1 MYPSL
6 YGFRQTCP
14 RGPCLSTRLLL
25 AVVWCC
31 LSLSLAAQEAA
42 PLKPDVRLVID
53 ISGSMKRNDPNNL
66 RQPAVDLLVRLVPE
80 GAKAGVWTFAKYVNM
95 LVPHQ
100 VVDAAWRE
108 AASKKAAEIN
118 SVGLFTHIGSAL
130 ETAAPDVGKG
140 NPGYATSVILLT
152 DGVVDISKNPAENEA
167 EWRRIVDKVLPE
179 LKEAGYKVHAVALS
193 DEADK
198 NLLEKLALATDGT
211 FAVAKTADDLMKIFL
226 QAFDQ
231 AVPVQKVPL
240 VNNRFLVDSSVN
252 EFTAL
257 IFRQNSAEQTRLIG
271 PDEVVIQADK
281 FPDDVRWLRTDNY
294 DLITVVQPYEGE
306 WQVEA
311 ALEPESR
318 VTVVSN
324 LSLRVKTLPNNLFR
338 GARESI
344 SFALLEDGKPLLDK
358 AFLGLLINTVT
369 LAQGNDATAPSPVW
383 SATLPREHVPSDG
396 VFSRELPQFD
406 RLGLY
411 ELRLTMDGG
420 TFKREFSHQIT
431 VREPFSATLEAM
443 PDEQGVLQQM
453 LVVRSHSE
461 YIDPQ
466 QTQIAATVVNPA
478 RRRFVKPLVL
488 TKQDRWQTP
497 IPMDLPGDYQITIQ
511 VTGTDSKKEPFD
523 YALTPLTHTHAAD
536 PVFAEEPQPE
546 PEPEPEPE
554 LEPTAPK
561 PEPEPQEPEP
571 VPETT
576 EPTPELPVEHEQTLP
591 AWLLYLFLALGNL
604 AILGGGYWLFR
615 KLTAEAGDDSQ
626 EVEEPEP
633 TKARTPP
640 PSSAEPEENIMTM
653 DSAGSD
659 EQEPPMED
667 LDPDELPPSD
677 IGVGSELDDPVAED
691 EPTIE
696 ELQEELIEQVMG
708 DESPESKEDFAA
720 DMRRA
725 QGLELEE
732 EEMDEAISSLI
743 DELDGQPRPSAEPD
757 DMDDFDLG
765 DDTKT

>member
-1 MYPSL
+1 MCPSL
-6 YGFRQTCP
+6 YGSRQTSP
-14 RGPCLSTRLLL
+14 RRSCLSMRLFL
-25 AVVWCC
+25 AIAWAC
-31 LSLSLAAQEAA
+31 LTLSAAAQEA

-53 ISGSMKRNDPNNL
+53 VSGSMKRNDPENL

-80 GAKAGVWTFAKYVNM
+80 GAKAGVWTFGKFVNM

-108 AASKKAAEIN
+108 GASRKAGEIN

-130 ETAAPDVGKG
+130 ETAAHDLSKG

-179 LKEAGYKVHAVALS
+179 LKGAGYKVYAVALS

-231 AVPVQKVPL
+231 AVPAQKVPL

-281 FPDDVRWLRTDNY
+281 FPEDVRWLRTDNY
-294 DLITVVQPYEGE
+294 DLITIDQPYEGE

-311 ALEPESR
+311 AIEPESR

-324 LSLRVKTLPNNLFR
+324 LSLRVKTLPNNVFR

-358 AFLGLLINTVT
+358 AFLGLLTNTVT
-369 LAQGNDATAPSPVW
+369 LAQGNDAIVMSPVW
-383 SATLPREHVPSDG
+383 SATLPREQVPSDG
-396 VFSRELPQFD
+396 VFSQELPQFD

-411 ELRLTMDGG
+411 ELRLTLDGG

-431 VREPFSATLEAM
+431 VREPFSAALEAM
-443 PDEQGVLQQM
+443 PDEQGVMQQM
-453 LVVRSHSE
+453 LTVRSHSDL
-461 YIDPQ
+461 IDPQ

-478 RRRFVKPLVL
+478 RRRFVKPLIL
-488 TKQDRWQTP
+488 TKQDQWQTP
-497 IPMDLPGDYQITIQ
+497 VPMDLPGDYQITIQ
-511 VTGTDSKKEPFD
+511 VTGTDTKKEPFD
-523 YALTPLTHTHAAD
+523 YSLTPMTHTHAAD
-536 PVFAEEPQPE
+536 PVFAEPDPE
-546 PEPEPEPE
+546 PEPEPEVVP
-554 LEPTAPK
+554 
-561 PEPEPQEPEP
+561 PEPEPKPPEPEP
-571 VPETT
+571 LP
-576 EPTPELPVEHEQTLP
+576 EPTPEPTVEAERAFP
-591 AWLLYLFLALGNL
+591 AWLLYLMLAVGNL

-615 KLTAEAGDDSQ
+615 KLTAEAGDDAA
-626 EVEEPEP
+626 EVEEPESV
-633 TKARTPP
+633 TAPP
-640 PSSAEPEENIMTM
+640 QPMDREEDLLTM
-653 DSAGSD
+653 DSAGGD
-659 EQEPPMED
+659 EEEPPMED
-667 LDPDELPPSD
+667 LDPDEPPAGGAG
-677 IGVGSELDDPVAED
+677 IPELDDPVEQG

-696 ELQEELIEQVMG
+696 DLQDELIEQVMG
-708 DESPESKEDFAA
+708 DGSTASKEDFASEI
-720 DMRRA
+720 RRA
-725 QGLELEE
+725 QGLDLEE
-732 EEMDEAISSLI
+732 DEMDEAISTLI
-743 DELDGQPRPSAEPD
+743 DELDGKPRPSDDEPA
-757 DMDDFDLG
+757 DMDDFDFG

>member
-1 MYPSL
+1 MRPSL
-6 YGFRQTCP
+6 YGFRQTSP
-14 RGPCLSTRLLL
+14 SGPCLSTRLLL
-25 AVVWCC
+25 AVVYCFW
-31 LSLSLAAQEAA
+31 SLCIVAQEPLA
-42 PLKPDVRLVID
+42 LKPDVRLVID
-53 ISGSMKRNDPNNL
+53 VSGSMKRNDPENL

-80 GAKAGVWTFAKYVNM
+80 GAKAGVWTFGKFVNM

-108 AASKKAAEIN
+108 GASKKAREIN

-130 ETAAPDVGKG
+130 ETAAHDLSKG

-179 LKEAGYKVHAVALS
+179 LKGAGYKVHAVALS

-231 AVPVQKVPL
+231 AVPAQKVPL

-271 PDEVVIQADK
+271 PDGVVIQADK
-281 FPDDVRWLRTDNY
+281 LPEDVRWLRTDNY
-294 DLITVVQPYEGE
+294 DLITVDQPYEGE

-311 ALEPESR
+311 AIEPESR

-324 LSLRVKTLPNNLFR
+324 LSLRVKTIPNNVFR

-358 AFLGLLINTVT
+358 AFLGLLTNTLT
-369 LAQGNDATAPSPVW
+369 LAQSDDGAALSPMW
-383 SATLPREHVPSDG
+383 SATLPREQVPSDG
-396 VFSRELPQFD
+396 VFFQELPQFD

-411 ELRLTMDGG
+411 ELRLTLDGG

-431 VREPFSATLEAM
+431 VREPFSASLESM
-443 PDEQGVLQQM
+443 PDEQGVMQQM
-453 LVVRSHSE
+453 LTVRSHSE
-461 YIDPQ
+461 LIDPQ

-488 TKQDRWQTP
+488 TKQDQWQTP
-497 IPMDLPGDYQITIQ
+497 VPMDLPGDYQITIQ
-511 VTGTDSKKEPFD
+511 VTGTDTKKEPFD
-523 YALTPLTHTHAAD
+523 YSLTPMTHTHVAD
-536 PVFAEEPQPE
+536 PVFAEPE
-546 PEPEPEPE
+546 PEPEPEP
-554 LEPTAPK
+554 APVP
-561 PEPEPQEPEP
+561 PEPEPKPPEPKPPESEP
-571 VPETT
+571 VPE
-576 EPTPELPVEHEQTLP
+576 PTPEPTVEAERALP
-591 AWLLYLFLALGNL
+591 AWLLYLLLAVGNL

-615 KLTAEAGDDSQ
+615 KLTAEAGD
-626 EVEEPEP
+626 EVPEAEEPESV
-633 TKARTPP
+633 TAPP
-640 PSSAEPEENIMTM
+640 PPMDQEEDLLTM
-653 DSAGSD
+653 DSAGGD
-659 EQEPPMED
+659 EEEPPMED
-667 LDPDELPPSD
+667 LDPDEPPAGGAE
-677 IGVGSELDDPVAED
+677 IPELDDPVEQG

-696 ELQEELIEQVMG
+696 DLQDELIEQVMG
-708 DESPESKEDFAA
+708 DESPASKEDFASEI
-720 DMRRA
+720 RRA
-725 QGLELEE
+725 QGLDLEE
-732 EEMDEAISSLI
+732 DEMDEAISTLI
-743 DELDGQPRPSAEPD
+743 DELDGKPRPSSDEPA
-757 DMDDFDLG
+757 DMDDFDFG